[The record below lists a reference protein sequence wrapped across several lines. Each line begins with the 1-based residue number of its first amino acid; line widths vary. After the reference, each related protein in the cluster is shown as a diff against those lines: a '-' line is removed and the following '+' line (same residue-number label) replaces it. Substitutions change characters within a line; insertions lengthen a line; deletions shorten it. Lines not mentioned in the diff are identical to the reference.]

1 MDKIFNIVFE
11 CMIAIS
17 VIFCFLYIAI
27 SLKKTKEN
35 GNKPNGAVL
44 SKKNV
49 ELVYDNSRSPAIIT
63 FYTDGL
69 FFEKDGGNTLF
80 VSEKK
85 IVHIV
90 KKSCG
95 CYTVEF
101 MPSALQTDNFDI
113 CSEQNIDV
121 DIANVVSNKK
131 LSF

>member
-1 MDKIFNIVFE
+1 MDKIFNIIFE

-17 VIFCFLYIAI
+17 VILCFLYITM
-27 SLKKTKEN
+27 SLKKTREN

-44 SKKNV
+44 SKKSV
-49 ELVYDNSRSPAIIT
+49 ELEYDGNRSAAIVT

-69 FFEKDGGNTLF
+69 LFEKDGGNTLF

-85 IVHIV
+85 IVRIA
-90 KKSCG
+90 KKDVN

-101 MPSALQTDNFDI
+101 MPSVLQSDKFEI
-113 CSEQNIDV
+113 YSEQDIDE
-121 DIANVVSNKK
+121 DIANIVNGKK

>member
-1 MDKIFNIVFE
+1 MDKIFNIIFE

-17 VIFCFLYIAI
+17 VVFCFLYIAI
-27 SLKKTKEN
+27 SLRKTREN

-49 ELVYDNSRSPAIIT
+49 ELAYDGNRSPAIMT

-69 FFEKDGGNTLF
+69 MFEKDGGNTLF

-85 IVHIV
+85 IVRIA
-90 KKSCG
+90 KNG
-95 CYTVEF
+95 DACYSVEF
-101 MPSALQTDNFDI
+101 MPAALQTDKFEI
-113 CSEQNIDV
+113 YSEQDMDS
-121 DIANVVSNKK
+121 DIAGIVNGKK